1 MYFLAERNK
10 LWCSNSS
17 RDKVSV
23 RLAQSKIY
31 CCQKKDR
38 MLKLHHKWSKAKK
51 ELWFFCNSFVVDGR
65 KEKLCKIYY
74 KQHFNCRT
82 LKHKKQ
88 TSFLWD
94 KTQKTFWIL
103 LVWYSWTLVLVCV
116 CQCDVMVEQYEEV
129 IEDWYKGN
137 QEEDLTMYLCDKHV
151 LKGQDKGNTHT
162 F

>member
-23 RLAQSKIY
+23 RLTQSKIY

-82 LKHKKQ
+82 LKHNKQ

-116 CQCDVMVEQYEEV
+116 SVWCDGGAVRGGDRGLVQREPGRRP
-129 IEDWYKGN
+129 D
-137 QEEDLTMYLCDKHV
+137 HV
-151 LKGQDKGNTHT
+151 SVWQTCSQGTGQR
-162 F
+162 